1 MCVSPTHRCL
11 FIGMLMP
18 AMRAMCSK
26 PRRERRERKSAAFY
40 GKWSICSRSSIS
52 CSSLPLFVAGIGA
65 DHVHHPAAAHDLAV
79 LADLLDGRTNLHVF
93 KPPQPP
99 DPLLP

>member
-26 PRRERRERKSAAFY
+26 PRRDGRAREKARHSTANGQLFPKLGLTSA
-40 GKWSICSRSSIS
+40 
-52 CSSLPLFVAGIGA
+52 LPLFMAGIGA

-79 LADLLDGRTNLHVF
+79 LADLFDGRTNLHF
-93 KPPQPP
+93 SNPPQPP
-99 DPLLP
+99 GPLLP